1 MIHPSKSMRSYLHFL
16 SNCQSIETLW
26 DAHMARMDEYGF
38 DRLIYGFTR
47 YRSSSSL
54 GDPEDFILLTN
65 HDKAYTDVFL
75 GEQHYAQA
83 PMVNWALNNEGVCS
97 WGILAQMQSTQ
108 TLTDAERR
116 VLAFNYKMDV
126 TAGYTI
132 SFKSVSARSKGAIAL
147 TARRGMSQAEID
159 TVWEEHGRDI
169 HLMNNIAHLKI
180 LTLPYYA
187 PGRSLTKR
195 QREALEWVGDGKTTQ
210 DTALLMGLTSAT
222 VEKHL
227 RLAREALAVE
237 TTAQAV
243 LKAAFANQMFILEA

>member
-1 MIHPSKSMRSYLHFL
+1 MTEPTTMRPYLHFL
-16 SNCQSIETLW
+16 SNCQSIEALW
-26 DAHMARMDEYGF
+26 EAHAAKMAEYGF

-47 YRSSSSL
+47 YRSGTSL
-54 GDPEDFILLTN
+54 GDPEDMIILSN
-65 HDKAYTDVFL
+65 HDRAYLDTFI
-75 GEQHYAQA
+75 GEQHYAHA
-83 PMVNWALNNEGVCS
+83 PMVNWALQNEGAGS
-97 WGILAQMQSTQ
+97 WRMLAQMLDTA
-108 TLTDAERR
+108 TLTEPERR
-116 VLAFNYKMDV
+116 VFEFNQQMGV

-147 TARRGMSQAEID
+147 TARRGLCQDEVDA
-159 TVWEEHGRDI
+159 VWEQHGRDI

-180 LTLPYYA
+180 LTLPYNTPA
-187 PGRSLTKR
+187 RTLTPR
-195 QREALEWVGDGKTTQ
+195 QREALEWVGDGKTMQ
-210 DTALLMGLTSAT
+210 DIAVLMGLTPAT